1 MTIDFKKIQID
12 EELEDL
18 LDAESMKYV
27 NELKEL
33 WGV

>member
-18 LDAESMKYV
+18 LPKLSEDDS
-27 NELKEL
+27 NIQF
-33 WGV
+33 